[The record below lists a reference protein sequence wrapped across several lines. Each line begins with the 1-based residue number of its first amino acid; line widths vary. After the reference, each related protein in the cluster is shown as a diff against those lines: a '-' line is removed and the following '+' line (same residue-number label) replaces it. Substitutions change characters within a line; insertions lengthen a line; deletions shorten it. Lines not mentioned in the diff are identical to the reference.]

1 MRIDNKNVKKDGD
14 EKFTLLDKLKSY
26 AEYKNIFPHVD
37 LKFEI
42 STGKLKENL
51 ILKNKNASAEYIV
64 KYNIG
69 NLRAEQKDERTVVLK
84 NGGISEYVISAPVM
98 FDNAG
103 EISEELTLSIVECEN
118 GILRVRLSVDKNW
131 LKEKDR
137 SFPVTVDPVTYD
149 VSYDEIDATFVS
161 SKNKTTCYETNETVC
176 VSNGDAVYETAYAII
191 KFAID
196 DAKYQAYRMVSAEYN
211 LPVISCS
218 SQEMMLSVYGIT
230 GTLPEDGI
238 TYDTQLNVSST
249 IVDYAKI
256 STGSTASFDIAAMLN
271 RADGN
276 AYNGIAI
283 KAGSAGTAVLAKSS
297 ETPIFEVKYIGTRGV
312 DESFSYSQ
320 FDLGDAGQ
328 VYINNLTGNLVF
340 TREELST
347 LGETEPYQISS
358 TYNSISADS
367 ENQTDLS
374 GDWLQ
379 GSSGIFVYF
388 PHLFVDETGNLVGL
402 KGTYDSDTR
411 TLSNIAENPAG
422 WTKVQTTKTLIGI
435 GTEFDAWKD
444 DESIKYSFNTG
455 GLVQKVQTDESGN
468 QTYLFRKIK
477 NEDDSTDYVD
487 ADGCRIKVTDTGTVK
502 TIMQS
507 SQGES
512 SSNKGEVTRIGALGK
527 STANPVKNHNIE
539 SMSNWTKRY
548 IDDSAC
554 SYSAVCSADEA
565 YVGSQSLKVTVN
577 SLSKAGG
584 AGAYQ
589 IFDMSS
595 GKVQGGKSYTASAYI
610 KTSGITKS
618 SVAASSR
625 GYGAALLV
633 RVFTPDGNT
642 RIYTENLQKTDPNV
656 NNGWE
661 RTFVNFTVPSD
672 ATKVTLWLL
681 VRNGTGTAYFDAVQ
695 LEEGSTPGQYNM
707 LENNAF
713 QYVDS
718 NSMPESWL
726 RYHLTDD
733 DKVENGNMKIVGNP
747 NQDKGVLQEVTLKD
761 AKQSDK
767 YVFTAWANAAS
778 APIKSGRRY
787 GFHAMLFYEKSDGTV
802 VNSWK
807 AIENFSTCYN
817 GKQYFLS
824 SFDLSNADETLTP
837 VKIRFVAAYY
847 KNVNQAQFES
857 LGLYKTSDV
866 YDLGENTEDDSSTT
880 DDSYTYDENGRIL
893 TYTDED
899 GNVYTYSYDSLGNLV
914 SSLKSGGIG
923 DRYTYY
929 YYDSDGNGTN
939 DSSVVHTEQYEDG
952 SSYTYSYTSAW
963 KMSQCVSVVD
973 GKTTT
978 EIYDEN
984 ERLSSSSCDGVT
996 TTYTYT
1002 SDGDTL
1008 SIVKSNGDGEWYTY
1022 HSNGSTATYRVK
1034 TGAKE
1039 LTYTYTAD
1047 GNLTS
1052 VAHNGFNYN
1061 YTYNTWSRPL
1071 SVKVG
1076 SQPLITYSYNGNGL
1090 VSCETYGNGSKVNYS
1105 YNAFGEVT
1113 SKSLEGVGSYSNI
1126 YDSKGRLLYVQDNVN
1141 AQKTYIK
1148 YDDDGRK
1155 VGEKV
1160 YSTASNALDN
1170 RVYKFEQNYD
1180 SENRLTKQSMT
1191 STLTSVPVTYTY
1203 TENETAGTSS
1213 IAAKYA
1219 NARVITTN
1227 YDADGRPVSRS
1238 FASDTPTTDEITYTE
1253 DGMVSTYR
1261 VGSDTFTYTY
1271 NADGRITHIRQ
1282 NNVLRGHYGYYADGQ
1297 LRRENN
1303 LDTNKTV
1310 IYTYDNGGNLT
1321 KKTEYPYT
1329 TSGTLGTATAT
1340 ISYTY
1345 DSTWKDKLTS
1355 YNGQSISYDAMG
1367 NPTSYRGA
1375 TLTWFGRQLKSYTKG
1390 NTSVSYEY
1398 DENGLRTQKTVNGV
1412 VHDYYYVGDR
1422 LVYEK
1427 SGDSYELFYCYDA
1440 DGRLAMVQ
1448 RVIISS
1454 GTTNRFFAITN
1465 AQGDV
1470 IGLRSTTGAVIARYN
1485 YDAFGKLISVTDGNG
1500 NALTGNNFATQ
1511 NGVRYRG
1518 YYYDSETGLY
1528 YLQSR
1533 YYDPETGR
1541 FLNADDVNFLGATE
1555 TPISYNAF
1563 AYCRNNP
1570 VNYSDP
1576 EGHFVIYYDNL
1587 SKIQRANEHLLY
1599 NYLTIFKCFTNNTK
1613 GFGYIYGQS
1622 VGCISILKYGCKTL
1636 SYNGCEII
1644 AMYNALKKLKKPKPI
1659 YEIIYDSE
1667 TKGGLWLDG
1676 LFGTFPQFIGTYFK
1690 SLGIKTKSYY
1700 TAKSLDKN
1708 KKKGDIFIVVYNHT
1722 VAMLHAVMVEVISK
1736 NKISVYN
1743 DYNTATKAIN
1753 YKSFSDMISNSG
1765 NFIVVAYKVG

>member
-249 IVDYAKI
+249 IVDYAKN
-256 STGSTASFDIAAMLN
+256 STGSTASFDITAMLN

-487 ADGCRIKVTDTGTVK
+487 ADGCRIKVTNTGTVK
-502 TIMQS
+502 TIMQLESNNVTVANKVEYITSGNTVQIKRNNALEATITKDGSGRIVSIANADGYSLSLTYDSNRKTVASVTEIKNSVQGQKISYSRTYSTSTLRTSGADGVFGNTDDVLTTHTFDEYARVISTRAETVSGEDLGAVHYDYSKDES

-554 SYSAVCSADEA
+554 SYSAACSADEA

-726 RYHLTDD
+726 RYHLTD
-733 DKVENGNMKIVGNP
+733 
-747 NQDKGVLQEVTLKD
+747 
-761 AKQSDK
+761 
-767 YVFTAWANAAS
+767 
-778 APIKSGRRY
+778 
-787 GFHAMLFYEKSDGTV
+787 
-802 VNSWK
+802 
-807 AIENFSTCYN
+807 
-817 GKQYFLS
+817 
-824 SFDLSNADETLTP
+824 
-837 VKIRFVAAYY
+837 
-847 KNVNQAQFES
+847 
-857 LGLYKTSDV
+857 
-866 YDLGENTEDDSSTT
+866 
-880 DDSYTYDENGRIL
+880 
-893 TYTDED
+893 
-899 GNVYTYSYDSLGNLV
+899 
-914 SSLKSGGIG
+914 
-923 DRYTYY
+923 
-929 YYDSDGNGTN
+929 
-939 DSSVVHTEQYEDG
+939 
-952 SSYTYSYTSAW
+952 
-963 KMSQCVSVVD
+963 
-973 GKTTT
+973 
-978 EIYDEN
+978 
-984 ERLSSSSCDGVT
+984 
-996 TTYTYT
+996 
-1002 SDGDTL
+1002 
-1008 SIVKSNGDGEWYTY
+1008 
-1022 HSNGSTATYRVK
+1022 
-1034 TGAKE
+1034 
-1039 LTYTYTAD
+1039 
-1047 GNLTS
+1047 
-1052 VAHNGFNYN
+1052 
-1061 YTYNTWSRPL
+1061 
-1071 SVKVG
+1071 
-1076 SQPLITYSYNGNGL
+1076 
-1090 VSCETYGNGSKVNYS
+1090 
-1105 YNAFGEVT
+1105 
-1113 SKSLEGVGSYSNI
+1113 
-1126 YDSKGRLLYVQDNVN
+1126 
-1141 AQKTYIK
+1141 
-1148 YDDDGRK
+1148 
-1155 VGEKV
+1155 
-1160 YSTASNALDN
+1160 
-1170 RVYKFEQNYD
+1170 
-1180 SENRLTKQSMT
+1180 
-1191 STLTSVPVTYTY
+1191 
-1203 TENETAGTSS
+1203 
-1213 IAAKYA
+1213 
-1219 NARVITTN
+1219 
-1227 YDADGRPVSRS
+1227 
-1238 FASDTPTTDEITYTE
+1238 
-1253 DGMVSTYR
+1253 
-1261 VGSDTFTYTY
+1261 
-1271 NADGRITHIRQ
+1271 
-1282 NNVLRGHYGYYADGQ
+1282 
-1297 LRRENN
+1297 
-1303 LDTNKTV
+1303 
-1310 IYTYDNGGNLT
+1310 
-1321 KKTEYPYT
+1321 
-1329 TSGTLGTATAT
+1329 
-1340 ISYTY
+1340 
-1345 DSTWKDKLTS
+1345 
-1355 YNGQSISYDAMG
+1355 
-1367 NPTSYRGA
+1367 
-1375 TLTWFGRQLKSYTKG
+1375 
-1390 NTSVSYEY
+1390 
-1398 DENGLRTQKTVNGV
+1398 
-1412 VHDYYYVGDR
+1412 
-1422 LVYEK
+1422 
-1427 SGDSYELFYCYDA
+1427 
-1440 DGRLAMVQ
+1440 
-1448 RVIISS
+1448 
-1454 GTTNRFFAITN
+1454 
-1465 AQGDV
+1465 
-1470 IGLRSTTGAVIARYN
+1470 
-1485 YDAFGKLISVTDGNG
+1485 
-1500 NALTGNNFATQ
+1500 
-1511 NGVRYRG
+1511 
-1518 YYYDSETGLY
+1518 
-1528 YLQSR
+1528 
-1533 YYDPETGR
+1533 
-1541 FLNADDVNFLGATE
+1541 
-1555 TPISYNAF
+1555 
-1563 AYCRNNP
+1563 
-1570 VNYSDP
+1570 
-1576 EGHFVIYYDNL
+1576 
-1587 SKIQRANEHLLY
+1587 
-1599 NYLTIFKCFTNNTK
+1599 
-1613 GFGYIYGQS
+1613 
-1622 VGCISILKYGCKTL
+1622 
-1636 SYNGCEII
+1636 
-1644 AMYNALKKLKKPKPI
+1644 
-1659 YEIIYDSE
+1659 
-1667 TKGGLWLDG
+1667 
-1676 LFGTFPQFIGTYFK
+1676 
-1690 SLGIKTKSYY
+1690 
-1700 TAKSLDKN
+1700 
-1708 KKKGDIFIVVYNHT
+1708 
-1722 VAMLHAVMVEVISK
+1722 
-1736 NKISVYN
+1736 
-1743 DYNTATKAIN
+1743 
-1753 YKSFSDMISNSG
+1753 
-1765 NFIVVAYKVG
+1765 